1 MRSVY
6 GTLLKYRLTNGI
18 VIFNNSEDLKL
29 HIIFMYKMTFI
40 IKNEM
45 LKAIKEATLK

>member
-29 HIIFMYKMTFI
+29 HIVFYLI
-40 IKNEM
+40 NDVHD
-45 LKAIKEATLK
+45 KE